1 MHFVVI
7 DLDIQRSPE
16 QQKLVKQY
24 YKGYIPH
31 VLVLDAHGEALY
43 TQSGEV
49 DSEPIE
55 NIFEK
60 ALDH

>member
-1 MHFVVI
+1 VVVN
-7 DLDIQRSPE
+7 LDVQRSPE

-43 TQSGEV
+43 NQSGEV
-49 DSEPIE
+49 DSGVIE
-55 NIFEK
+55 DLFKRAAER
-60 ALDH
+60 